1 MASNPKEKLI
11 DSAVRVFA
19 DKGYSGAKVADIVNG
34 AGANIAAVNYHFGS
48 KDKLFVCALRQA
60 FADADEVYPSR
71 GALSDDASAKDHIAA
86 IARAILRRSFDDG
99 KAGNFNKIMSRT
111 MCVPGSPVEMILK
124 EVDELELNHLAN
136 QLGQFLVSDDPT
148 VISMAISNFIVLATI
163 ISKRPH
169 GTQGLFNSDK
179 PSPEEIDLL
188 IEKQVSTIIATL
200 SAFKSLT
207 QQQAA
212 LGQTS

>member
-71 GALSDDASAKDHIAA
+71 GALSDGASAKDHIAA

-136 QLGQFLVSDDPT
+136 QLAQFLVSDDPT